1 MAKFTFKLQPLL
13 NVKLQMEDNLK
24 NELGKAIRRLENE
37 KDILKGIES
46 EREDYIN
53 QINSKSSGGIL
64 VEKLKEYSRY
74 VSHLREKIAL
84 QKENVNL
91 AQLNVDN
98 YREQLIKVVQEREM
112 LEKLKE
118 SKYQEFLKEQLKE
131 EQRINDEVISFS
143 YNIKLTGEKDG

>member
-24 NELGKAIRRLENE
+24 NELGKAVRRLENE
-37 KDILKGIES
+37 KDILKGIEY

-131 EQRINDEVISFS
+131 EQRINDGVISFS
-143 YNIKLTGEKDG
+143 YNTKLTGEKDG